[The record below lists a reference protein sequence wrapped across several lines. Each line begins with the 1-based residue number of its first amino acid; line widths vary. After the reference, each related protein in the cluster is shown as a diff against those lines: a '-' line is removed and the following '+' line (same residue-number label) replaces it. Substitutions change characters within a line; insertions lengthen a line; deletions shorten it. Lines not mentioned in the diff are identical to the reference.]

1 MTAATFILMHKDQ
14 IDASRAREIVK
25 FFDWSYENGGEL
37 AEALDFIPMPD
48 SVIELVENTW
58 KEQLTHKGTAIIQ

>member
-1 MTAATFILMHKDQ
+1 MSWQKRWI
-14 IDASRAREIVK
+14 
-25 FFDWSYENGGEL
+25 SY
-37 AEALDFIPMPD
+37 PMPD